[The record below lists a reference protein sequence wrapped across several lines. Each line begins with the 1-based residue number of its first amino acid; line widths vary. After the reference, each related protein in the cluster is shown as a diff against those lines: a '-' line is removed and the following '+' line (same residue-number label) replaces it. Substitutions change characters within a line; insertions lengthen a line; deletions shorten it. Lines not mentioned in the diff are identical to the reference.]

1 MERHDRGRRH
11 RSHRADGAAPRPS
24 RDATELYAAHAGRL
38 YQGRVHH
45 APYPMQE
52 AAMDGLAE
60 DLIAVAGLVRPPRD
74 PLVHYA
80 SGVDVEVFA
89 LTTLD

>member
-1 MERHDRGRRH
+1 ME
-11 RSHRADGAAPRPS
+11 
-24 RDATELYAAHAGRL
+24 
-38 YQGRVHH
+38 
-45 APYPMQE
+45 
-52 AAMDGLAE
+52 GLAE

-74 PLVHYA
+74 PPVHYA